1 MALSPEQVRSVAA
14 LARLDLNDDEIIEQ
28 SAHLNRLLAHVEM
41 LQQAD
46 INGLE
51 PTSHPMA
58 LQNVLR
64 DDRVS
69 PSLNR
74 DECLA
79 NAPEARDG
87 CFVVPRIMEA
97 E

>member
-14 LARLDLNDDEIIEQ
+14 LARLDLNDDEVVEQ
-28 SAHLNRLLAHVEM
+28 SLHLNRLLAHVEM

-51 PTSHPMA
+51 PTSHPMT
-58 LQNVLR
+58 LWNVLR
-64 DDRVS
+64 DDVVR
-69 PSLNR
+69 PSLER
-74 DECLA
+74 DASLA